1 MAKIEYGYRP
11 SVLFKKG
18 IRTKRNGS
26 GAGSIVAI
34 IGAFPC
40 VSPEIQH
47 FTDLDEARNALG
59 IVAGVHDEE
68 FVTDSNGE
76 LVKNPN
82 YYYGAGALKQVFLDK
97 TDLAGASE
105 VIICNITT
113 KKIKEED
120 GTPDCD
126 AEGNQKYNVT
136 LKHDQINVDANIPLY
151 KLHQKVGFDKLT
163 VAFSKL
169 KKEKFHNLVFAYP
182 LDDIE
187 GYYADTINAEDS
199 KIEAL
204 LRRYRNWTRETYT
217 VQHPC
222 IGFFGVTTNPTQ
234 DSGTEAGEVIPNY
247 SVIDSLVD
255 SNSSVLINTE
265 EVMKYLDVFKDES
278 QDIHSLGAIFAE
290 GTYDENSGYIL
301 NPVEAVAQY
310 AGFVAGTPVDT
321 PLTQK
326 PVPTVKG
333 LGLRKGTT
341 TNNSTTYSDIY
352 EELNYDP
359 DVELNPDGYKLI
371 KKGATMYECTNRATK
386 EYSIVSST
394 LPCGFDLAHVRTSA
408 YVIEQITLNPFLGKI
423 NRDTTLQ
430 AIDSVITTIKN
441 SMVERFPII
450 ESIAHTVEKVS
461 PTCVRIRIH
470 INFYGIIINEVV
482 YMSVSVENQNRMVG

>member
-113 KKIKEED
+113 KKIKDD
-120 GTPDCD
+120 GSPDCD
-126 AEGNQKYNVT
+126 GDGNQKYNVT
-136 LKHDQINVDANIPLY
+136 LKHDQINAGDNQALY
-151 KLHQKVGFDKLT
+151 KLHEKVNFDKLT

-182 LDDIE
+182 LDDTT
-187 GYYADTINAEDS
+187 GYFAPVIDAGDTD
-199 KIEAL
+199 IEAL
-204 LRRYRNWTRETYT
+204 LKRYRNWTRETYT

-222 IGFFGVTTNPTQ
+222 IGFFGVTTNPTLTFG
-234 DSGTEAGEVIPNY
+234 DGNEAVTVNP

-255 SNSSVLINTE
+255 SNYSVLIDTE
-265 EVMKYLDVFKDES
+265 SVIKYLDIFKDES

-333 LGLRKGTT
+333 IGLRKGTT

-386 EYSIVSST
+386 EYSVVSST

>member
-1 MAKIEYGYRP
+1 MAKIEYGFRP

-18 IRTKRNGS
+18 IRTKRNTS
-26 GAGSIVAI
+26 GGGSIVAI

-40 VSPEIQH
+40 VSPEVQH
-47 FTDLDEARNALG
+47 FTDLDEARNALNV
-59 IVAGVHDEE
+59 VAGVHDEE
-68 FVTDSNGE
+68 FVINSDGD
-76 LVKNPN
+76 LVKNEN

-105 VIICNITT
+105 VVICNITT
-113 KKIKEED
+113 KKVKED
-120 GTPDCD
+120 GSPDCD
-126 AEGNQKYNVT
+126 ADGNQKYNTT
-136 LKHDQINVDANIPLY
+136 LIHNQVEADPKY
-151 KLHQKVGFDKLT
+151 KLHEKINFDKLT

-169 KKEKFHNLVFAYP
+169 KKERFHNLVFAYP
-182 LDDIE
+182 LDDTE
-187 GYYADTINAEDS
+187 GYIAPIVDVGDT

-204 LRRYRNWTRETYT
+204 LKRYRNWTRETYT

-222 IGFFGVTTNPTQ
+222 IGYFGVTTNPSLTF
-234 DSGTEAGEVIPNY
+234 GTGNNAVTVNP

-255 SNSSVLINTE
+255 SNYSVLIDTDSAI
-265 EVMKYLDVFKDES
+265 KYLDIFKNEA
-278 QDIHSLGAIFAE
+278 QDIHSLGALFTE
-290 GTYDENSGYIL
+290 GSYDENSGYIL
-301 NPVEAVAQY
+301 NPVESVAQY
-310 AGFVAGTPVDT
+310 AGFVAGTPVDE

-326 PVPTVKG
+326 VIPTVKG
-333 LGLRKGTT
+333 IGLRKGTT
-341 TNNSTTYSDIY
+341 TNNSTTYSDVY

-359 DVELNPDGYKLI
+359 DIELNPDGYRLI

-386 EYSIVSST
+386 EYSVVSST

-430 AIDSVITTIKN
+430 AIDSVITSIKN

-450 ESIAHTVEKVS
+450 ESIAHSVEKVS
-461 PTCVRIRIH
+461 TTCVKIRIH

-482 YMSVSVENQNRMVG
+482 YVSVSVENQSRMVG